1 MEIHQPENVN
11 YQQKPKKIIVLLKFI
26 WRSWM
31 IRILSIV
38 FLLNFIL
45 GTIYSYL
52 EHIPLYLG
60 LYWATDT
67 LTNTGSGLVPPNSEF
82 SWILTTILMWIGLG
96 ITLLFVE
103 YVYVNMLKK
112 MRSQRMV
119 KFENH
124 IVLMGWNPKIRH
136 FLNHLPGDLGGHHNY
151 VLIADI
157 PDRPFD
163 LPKIVEFIRG
173 NPEEERILIQSG
185 IAKAQ
190 QAVIVVENDAMAL
203 LIAMTVQ
210 SISETVKISVNLQ
223 SSENMKHMARLGVE
237 EIICD
242 EELTG
247 NALIK
252 AFYHN
257 KEEKKD

>member
-1 MEIHQPENVN
+1 MVSTPPTSDQTRLL
-11 YQQKPKKIIVLLKFI
+11 KGKRFVLLKYLR
-26 WRSWM
+26 RSWM
-31 IRILSIV
+31 LKIFLIV
-38 FLLNFIL
+38 FCLNFL
-45 GTIYSYL
+45 LAGFYSII
-52 EHIPLYLG
+52 EGIPFHLG

-67 LTNTGSGLVPPNSEF
+67 LTNTGSGLVPPSRVF
-82 SWILTTILMWIGLG
+82 SWVLTTILMWIGLG

-103 YVYVNMLKK
+103 YVYVNMLKQ
-112 MRSQRMV
+112 MRTQRMV

-124 IVLMGWNPKIRH
+124 TVLMGWNPKIRH
-136 FLNHLPGDLGGHHNY
+136 FLHNLPGELGGHHNY
-151 VLIADI
+151 VLIADL

-173 NPEEERILIQSG
+173 KPDEERILSKAG
-185 IAKAQ
+185 VEKAQ
-190 QAVIVVENDAMAL
+190 QVVIVVEDDADAL

-210 SISETVKISVNLQ
+210 AINIDVRISVNLQ
-223 SSENMKHMARLGVE
+223 DGENIKHLKRLGVE

-252 AFYHN
+252 AFYN
-257 KEEKKD
+257 NQEEKFI